1 MNRQGMGMSLGRR
14 EFVGAAMGATLV
26 GGSMMAGVA
35 GGAQAS
41 NQPAPD
47 NVVTALNPNDW
58 ASVRAQFNLAPE
70 FVHIS
75 NFFLASN
82 PRPVREAMARHR
94 QAFDENPYTYL
105 EDNMF
110 ASPQDMVWRKVC
122 AAAADYTGG
131 RAEDIALTTSTTQGL
146 SMVYNGLKLAP
157 HQEILTTNHEWYT
170 HDEAMRLAVIKWGG
184 SIRRIDLYQGPDD
197 VSVDAIVA
205 RIEKAI
211 KPHTRILAMTWVHS
225 GTGVRLPAREIGE
238 LVARVNRD
246 RAEADRIIYVI
257 DGVHGFGCSEA
268 QVASLGCDFFSAGTH
283 KWILGPH
290 GTGLVWAREGQWAH
304 ITPTIPT
311 IMAAEPANAWRE
323 QRDPQGQTQ
332 AAWVSPGGFLAFENQ
347 WAMIEAFKFIQQIG
361 RKRIADRIAQ
371 LNGQLKEGL
380 AKLPNVYLHTP
391 RSAQFSAGFVCCDVK
406 DRSPKEIVAK
416 LKEQKIIAS
425 ATPYRHST
433 VRFSAGII
441 NSPEDIEKTLKVMR
455 TLV

>member
-1 MNRQGMGMSLGRR
+1 MGLGRR
-14 EFVGAAMGATLV
+14 EFVGAAVGATLA
-26 GGSMMAGVA
+26 GGSMIASVA
-35 GGAQAS
+35 NAQAS
-41 NQPAPD
+41 NSPVHKDA
-47 NVVTALNPNDW
+47 VTPLNPNDW
-58 ASVRAQFNLAPE
+58 ASVRAQFNLSPE
-70 FVHIS
+70 FVHLS

-82 PRPVREAMARHR
+82 PKPVRDAMARHR

-110 ASPQDMVWRKVC
+110 AKPEDMVWRRVC
-122 AAAADYTGG
+122 AAAAEYTGG
-131 RAEDIALTTSTTQGL
+131 RPEDIALTTSTTQGL
-146 SMVYNGLKLAP
+146 AMVYNGLKLAA
-157 HQEILTTNHEWYT
+157 HQEILTTHHEWYT
-170 HDEAMRLAVIKWGG
+170 HDEAMRLAVVKWGG
-184 SIRRIDLYQGPDD
+184 SIRRIDLYEGPED
-197 VSVDAIVA
+197 VSTDAIVT
-205 RIEKAI
+205 RIEQAI
-211 KPHTRILAMTWVHS
+211 KPATRILAMTWVHS
-225 GTGVRLPAREIGE
+225 GTGVRLPVREIGA
-238 LVARVNRD
+238 LVASINRD

-290 GTGLVWAREGQWAH
+290 GTGLVWAREGQWAQ

-311 IMAAEPANAWRE
+311 IMAAEPANAWRQ

-347 WAMIEAFKFIQQIG
+347 WAMIAAFEFIQKIG
-361 RKRIADRIAQ
+361 RKRIAERVSE

-380 AKLPNVYLHTP
+380 AKLPAVYLHTP
-391 RSAQFSAGFVCCDVK
+391 QAEQFSAGFVCCDVK
-406 DRSPKEIVAK
+406 NRDPREIVAR

-441 NSPEDIEKTLKVMR
+441 NTPEDIDKTLKVMR
-455 TLV
+455 SLV

>member
-1 MNRQGMGMSLGRR
+1 MGLGRR
-14 EFVGAAMGATLV
+14 EFVGAAVGATLA
-26 GGSMMAGVA
+26 GGSMIASVA
-35 GGAQAS
+35 NAQAS
-41 NQPAPD
+41 NSPVHKDA
-47 NVVTALNPNDW
+47 VTPLNPNDW
-58 ASVRAQFNLAPE
+58 ASVRAQFNLSPE
-70 FVHIS
+70 FVHLS

-82 PRPVREAMARHR
+82 PKPVRDAMARHR

-110 ASPQDMVWRKVC
+110 AKPEDMVWRRVC
-122 AAAADYTGG
+122 AAAAEYTGG
-131 RAEDIALTTSTTQGL
+131 RPEDIALTTSTTQGL
-146 SMVYNGLKLAP
+146 AMVYNGLKLAA
-157 HQEILTTNHEWYT
+157 HQEILTTHHEWYT
-170 HDEAMRLAVIKWGG
+170 HDEAMRLAVVKWGG
-184 SIRRIDLYQGPDD
+184 SIRRIDLYEGPED
-197 VSVDAIVA
+197 VSTDAIVT
-205 RIEKAI
+205 RIEQAI
-211 KPHTRILAMTWVHS
+211 KPATRILAMTWVHS
-225 GTGVRLPAREIGE
+225 GTGVRLPVREIGT
-238 LVARVNRD
+238 LVASINRD

-290 GTGLVWAREGQWAH
+290 GTGLVWAREGQWAQ

-311 IMAAEPANAWRE
+311 IMAAEPANAWRQ

-347 WAMIEAFKFIQQIG
+347 WAMIAAFEFIQQIG
-361 RKRIADRIAQ
+361 RKRIAERVSE

-380 AKLPNVYLHTP
+380 AKLPAVYLHTP
-391 RSAQFSAGFVCCDVK
+391 QAEQFSAGFVCCDVK
-406 DRSPKEIVAK
+406 NRDPREIVAR

-441 NSPEDIEKTLKVMR
+441 NTPDDIDKTLKVMR
-455 TLV
+455 SLV

>member
-1 MNRQGMGMSLGRR
+1 MGLGRR
-14 EFVGAAMGATLV
+14 EFVGAAVGATLA
-26 GGSMMAGVA
+26 GGSMIASVA
-35 GGAQAS
+35 NAQAS
-41 NQPAPD
+41 NSPVHKDA
-47 NVVTALNPNDW
+47 VTPLNPNDW
-58 ASVRAQFNLAPE
+58 ASVRAQFNLSPE
-70 FVHIS
+70 FVHLS

-82 PRPVREAMARHR
+82 PKPVRDAMARHR

-110 ASPQDMVWRKVC
+110 AKPEDMVWRKVC
-122 AAAADYTGG
+122 TAAAEYTGG
-131 RAEDIALTTSTTQGL
+131 RPEDIALTTSTTQGL
-146 SMVYNGLKLAP
+146 AMVYNGLKLAA
-157 HQEILTTNHEWYT
+157 HQEILTTHHEWYT
-170 HDEAMRLAVIKWGG
+170 HDEAMRLAVVKWGG
-184 SIRRIDLYQGPDD
+184 SIRRIDLYEGPED
-197 VSVDAIVA
+197 VSTDAIVT
-205 RIEKAI
+205 RIEQAI
-211 KPHTRILAMTWVHS
+211 RPATRILAMTWVHS
-225 GTGVRLPAREIGE
+225 GTGVRLPVREIGA
-238 LVARVNRD
+238 LVAGINRD

-290 GTGLVWAREGQWAH
+290 GTGLVWAREGQWAQ

-311 IMAAEPANAWRE
+311 IMAAEPANAWRQ

-347 WAMIEAFKFIQQIG
+347 WAMIAAFEFIQQIG
-361 RKRIADRIAQ
+361 RKRIAERVSE

-380 AKLPNVYLHTP
+380 AKLPAVYLHTP
-391 RSAQFSAGFVCCDVK
+391 QAEQFSAGFVCCDVK
-406 DRSPKEIVAK
+406 NRDPREIVAR

-441 NSPEDIEKTLKVMR
+441 NTPEDIDKTLKVMR
-455 TLV
+455 SLV

>member
-1 MNRQGMGMSLGRR
+1 MGLGRR
-14 EFVGAAMGATLV
+14 EFVGAAVGATLA
-26 GGSMMAGVA
+26 GGSMIASVA
-35 GGAQAS
+35 NAQAS
-41 NQPAPD
+41 NSPVHKDA
-47 NVVTALNPNDW
+47 VTPLNPNDW
-58 ASVRAQFNLAPE
+58 ASVRAQFNLSPE
-70 FVHIS
+70 FVHLS

-82 PRPVREAMARHR
+82 PKPVRDAMARHR

-110 ASPQDMVWRKVC
+110 AKPEDMVWRKVC
-122 AAAADYTGG
+122 AAAAEYTGG
-131 RAEDIALTTSTTQGL
+131 RPEDIALTTSTTQGL
-146 SMVYNGLKLAP
+146 AMVYNGLKLAA
-157 HQEILTTNHEWYT
+157 HQEILTTHHEWYT
-170 HDEAMRLAVIKWGG
+170 HDEAMRLAVVKWGG
-184 SIRRIDLYQGPDD
+184 SIRRIDLYEGPED
-197 VSVDAIVA
+197 VSTDAIVT
-205 RIEKAI
+205 RIEQAI
-211 KPHTRILAMTWVHS
+211 KPATRILAMTWVHS
-225 GTGVRLPAREIGE
+225 GTGVRLPVREIGA
-238 LVARVNRD
+238 LVASINRD

-290 GTGLVWAREGQWAH
+290 GTGLVWAREGQWAQ

-311 IMAAEPANAWRE
+311 IMAAEPANAWRQ

-347 WAMIEAFKFIQQIG
+347 WAMIAAFEFIQKIG
-361 RKRIADRIAQ
+361 RKRIAERVSE

-380 AKLPNVYLHTP
+380 AKLPAVYLHTP
-391 RSAQFSAGFVCCDVK
+391 QAEQFSAGFVCCDVK
-406 DRSPKEIVAK
+406 NRDPKEIVAR

-441 NSPEDIEKTLKVMR
+441 NTPEDIDKTLKVMR
-455 TLV
+455 SLV

>member
-1 MNRQGMGMSLGRR
+1 
-14 EFVGAAMGATLV
+14 MGATV
-26 GGSMMAGVA
+26 GATLIGDSMFAGVVNA
-35 GGAQAS
+35 QGGQ
-41 NQPAPD
+41 APD
-47 NVVTALNPNDW
+47 ENVTTFDPADW
-58 ASVRAQFNLAPE
+58 ASVRAQFNLSPE

-82 PRPVREAMARHR
+82 PKPVRDAMARHR

-110 ASPQDMVWRKVC
+110 ASPGDMVWRKVC

-146 SMVYNGLKLAP
+146 AMIYNGLKLGP
-157 HQEILTTNHEWYT
+157 GQEILTTHHEWYT
-170 HDEAMRLAVIKWGG
+170 HDEAMRLAVVKWGG
-184 SIRRIDLYQGPDD
+184 SIRRIDLYEGPED

-205 RIEKAI
+205 RIAAAI
-211 KPHTRILAMTWVHS
+211 KPTTRILAMTWVHS
-225 GTGVRLPAREIGE
+225 GTGVRLPLKDIGD
-238 LVARVNRD
+238 LVVTLNRD
-246 RAEADRIIYVI
+246 RAEADQIIYVV

-268 QVASLGCDFFSAGTH
+268 QVDSLGCDFFSAGTH

-290 GTGLVWAREGQWAH
+290 GTGLVWAREGQWAQ

-311 IMAAEPANAWRE
+311 IMAAEPGNAWRQ
-323 QRDPQGQTQ
+323 QRDPQGETQ

-347 WAMIEAFKFIQQIG
+347 WGVIEAFEFIKKIG
-361 RKRIADRIAQ
+361 RKRIADRVAE
-371 LNGQLKEGL
+371 LNGQLKECL

-391 RSAQFSAGFVCCDVK
+391 RSAEFSAGIVCCDVK
-406 DRSPKEIVAK
+406 GWTPKEVVAK
-416 LKEQKIIAS
+416 LKVQKIIAS

-441 NSPEDIEKTLKVMR
+441 NTPEDIEKTLQVMR
-455 TLV
+455 TFA

>member
-1 MNRQGMGMSLGRR
+1 M
-14 EFVGAAMGATLV
+14 F
-26 GGSMMAGVA
+26 AGVVNA
-35 GGAQAS
+35 QGGQ
-41 NQPAPD
+41 APD
-47 NVVTALNPNDW
+47 ENVTTFDPADW
-58 ASVRAQFNLAPE
+58 ASVRAQFNLSPE

-82 PRPVREAMARHR
+82 PKPVRDAMARHR

-110 ASPQDMVWRKVC
+110 ASPGDMVWRKVC

-146 SMVYNGLKLAP
+146 AMIYNGLKLGP
-157 HQEILTTNHEWYT
+157 GQEILTTHHEWYT
-170 HDEAMRLAVIKWGG
+170 HDEAMRLAVVKWGG
-184 SIRRIDLYQGPDD
+184 SIRRIDLYEGPED

-205 RIEKAI
+205 RIAAAI
-211 KPHTRILAMTWVHS
+211 KPTTRILAMTWVHS
-225 GTGVRLPAREIGE
+225 GTGVRLPLKDIGD
-238 LVARVNRD
+238 LVVTLNRD
-246 RAEADRIIYVI
+246 RAEADQIIYVV

-268 QVASLGCDFFSAGTH
+268 QVDSLGCDFFSAGTH

-290 GTGLVWAREGQWAH
+290 GTGLVWAREGQWAQ

-311 IMAAEPANAWRE
+311 IMAAEPGNAWRQ
-323 QRDPQGQTQ
+323 QRDPQGETQ

-347 WAMIEAFKFIQQIG
+347 WGVIEAFEFIKKIG
-361 RKRIADRIAQ
+361 RKRIADRVAE
-371 LNGQLKEGL
+371 LNGQLKECL

-391 RSAQFSAGFVCCDVK
+391 RSAEFSAGIVCCDVK
-406 DRSPKEIVAK
+406 GWTPKEVVAK
-416 LKEQKIIAS
+416 LKVQKIIAS

-441 NSPEDIEKTLKVMR
+441 NTPEDIEKTLQVMR
-455 TLV
+455 TFA

>member
-1 MNRQGMGMSLGRR
+1 MI
-14 EFVGAAMGATLV
+14 
-26 GGSMMAGVA
+26 AGLA
-35 GGAQAS
+35 SAQAA
-41 NQPAPD
+41 QAPAHNGTTTPLD
-47 NVVTALNPNDW
+47 PADW
-58 ASVRAQFNLAPE
+58 ASVRAQFTLSPQ

-82 PRPVREAMARHR
+82 PKPVREAMARHR

-110 ASPQDMVWRKVC
+110 ARPDDMVWRKVC
-122 AAAADYTGG
+122 AAAAEYTGG

-146 SMVYNGLKLAP
+146 AMIYNGLKLEP
-157 HQEILTTNHEWYT
+157 TQEILTTHHEWYT
-170 HDEAMRLAVIKWGG
+170 HDEAMRLAVVKWGG
-184 SIRRIDLYQGPDD
+184 SIRRIDLYEGPED

-205 RIEKAI
+205 RIETAI
-211 KPHTRILAMTWVHS
+211 RPTTRILAMTWVHS
-225 GTGVRLPAREIGE
+225 GTGVRLPVKEIGA
-238 LVARVNRD
+238 LVARLNQD
-246 RAEADRIIYVI
+246 RTEADRIIYVI

-290 GTGLVWAREGQWAH
+290 GTGLVWAREGQWAQ
-304 ITPTIPT
+304 IVPTIPT
-311 IMAAEPANAWRE
+311 IMAAEPGNAWRE
-323 QRDPQGQTQ
+323 LRDPQGETQ

-347 WAMIEAFKFIQQIG
+347 WGVIEAFEFIKKIG
-361 RKRIADRIAQ
+361 RKRIADRVAE

-380 AKLPNVYLHTP
+380 AALPNVYLHTP
-391 RSAQFSAGFVCCDVK
+391 RAAELSAGIVCCDVK
-406 DRSPKEIVAK
+406 GSTPREIVAK
-416 LKEQKIIAS
+416 LKAHNIIAS

-441 NSPEDIEKTLKVMR
+441 NTAQDIDRTLEVMR

>member
-1 MNRQGMGMSLGRR
+1 MSLGRR
-14 EFVGAAMGATLV
+14 EFVGAAVGATLV
-26 GGSMMAGVA
+26 GGSMIAGVE
-35 GGAQAS
+35 GAQVGNKLVQDDSVA
-41 NQPAPD
+41 
-47 NVVTALNPNDW
+47 ALDANDW
-58 ASVRAQFNLAPE
+58 ASVRAQFKLSPE

-82 PRPVREAMARHR
+82 PKPVRDAMARHR

-110 ASPQDMVWRKVC
+110 ARPEDMVWRKVC

-131 RAEDIALTTSTTQGL
+131 RPEDIALTTSTTQGL
-146 SMVYNGLKLAP
+146 AMVYNGLKLEP

-170 HDEAMRLAVIKWGG
+170 HDEAMRLAVVKWGG
-184 SIRRIDLYQGPDD
+184 SVRRIDLYDGPKD

-211 KPHTRILAMTWVHS
+211 KPSTRILAMTWVHS
-225 GTGVRLPAREIGE
+225 GTGVRLPLKEIGA

-246 RAEADRIIYVI
+246 RSEADRIIYVI

-290 GTGLVWAREGQWAH
+290 GTGLVWAREGQWVQ

-311 IMAAEPANAWRE
+311 IMAAEPANAWRQ
-323 QRDPQGQTQ
+323 QRDPQGDTQ

-347 WAMIEAFKFIQQIG
+347 WGVIEAFEFVRKIG
-361 RKRIADRIAQ
+361 RKRIADRVAE

-380 AKLPNVYLHTP
+380 SKLPNVRLHTP
-391 RSAQFSAGFVCCDVK
+391 RSAQFSAGIVCCDVEGRAPK
-406 DRSPKEIVAK
+406 DVVAG
-416 LKEQKIIAS
+416 LKAQKIIAS

-441 NSPEDIEKTLKVMR
+441 NTPEDIEKTLKVMR

>member
-1 MNRQGMGMSLGRR
+1 MNRQGVRMGLGRR
-14 EFVGAAMGATLV
+14 EFVGAAVGATLA
-26 GGSMMAGVA
+26 GGSMIASVA
-35 GGAQAS
+35 NAQAS
-41 NQPAPD
+41 NSPVHKDA
-47 NVVTALNPNDW
+47 VTPLNPNDW
-58 ASVRAQFNLAPE
+58 ASVRAQFNLSPE
-70 FVHIS
+70 FVHLS

-82 PRPVREAMARHR
+82 PKPVRDAMARHR

-110 ASPQDMVWRKVC
+110 AKPEDMVWRKVC
-122 AAAADYTGG
+122 AAAAEYTGG
-131 RAEDIALTTSTTQGL
+131 RPEDIALTTSTTQGL
-146 SMVYNGLKLAP
+146 AMVYNGLKLAA
-157 HQEILTTNHEWYT
+157 HQEILTTHHEWYT
-170 HDEAMRLAVIKWGG
+170 HDEAMRLAVVKWGG
-184 SIRRIDLYQGPDD
+184 SIRRIDLYEGPED
-197 VSVDAIVA
+197 VSTDAIVT
-205 RIEKAI
+205 RIEQAI
-211 KPHTRILAMTWVHS
+211 KPATRILAMTWVHS
-225 GTGVRLPAREIGE
+225 GTGVRLPVREIGA
-238 LVARVNRD
+238 LVASINRD

-290 GTGLVWAREGQWAH
+290 GTGLVWAREGQWAQ

-311 IMAAEPANAWRE
+311 IMAAEPANAWRQ

-347 WAMIEAFKFIQQIG
+347 WAMIAAFEFIQKIG
-361 RKRIADRIAQ
+361 RKRIAERVSE

-380 AKLPNVYLHTP
+380 AKLPAVYLHTP
-391 RSAQFSAGFVCCDVK
+391 QAEQFSAGFVCCDVK
-406 DRSPKEIVAK
+406 NRDPREIVAR

-441 NSPEDIEKTLKVMR
+441 NTPEDIDKTLKVMR
-455 TLV
+455 SLV

>member
-1 MNRQGMGMSLGRR
+1 MGLGRR
-14 EFVGAAMGATLV
+14 EFVGAAVGATLA
-26 GGSMMAGVA
+26 GGSMIASVA
-35 GGAQAS
+35 NAQAS
-41 NQPAPD
+41 NSPVHKDA
-47 NVVTALNPNDW
+47 VTPLTPNDW
-58 ASVRAQFNLAPE
+58 ASVRAQFNLPPE
-70 FVHIS
+70 FVHLS

-82 PRPVREAMARHR
+82 PKPVRDAMARHR

-110 ASPQDMVWRKVC
+110 AKPEDMVWRKVC
-122 AAAADYTGG
+122 AAAAEYTGG
-131 RAEDIALTTSTTQGL
+131 RPEDIALTTSTTQGL
-146 SMVYNGLKLAP
+146 AMVYNGLKLAA
-157 HQEILTTNHEWYT
+157 HQEILTTHHEWYT
-170 HDEAMRLAVIKWGG
+170 HDEAMRLAVVKWGG
-184 SIRRIDLYQGPDD
+184 SIRRIDLYEGPED
-197 VSVDAIVA
+197 VSTDAIVT
-205 RIEKAI
+205 RIEQAI
-211 KPHTRILAMTWVHS
+211 KPATRILAMTWVHS
-225 GTGVRLPAREIGE
+225 GTGVRLPVREIGA
-238 LVARVNRD
+238 LVASINRD

-290 GTGLVWAREGQWAH
+290 GTGLVWAREGQWAQ

-311 IMAAEPANAWRE
+311 IMAAEPANAWRQ

-347 WAMIEAFKFIQQIG
+347 WAMIAAFEFIQQIG
-361 RKRIADRIAQ
+361 RKRIAERVSE

-380 AKLPNVYLHTP
+380 AKLPAVYLHTP
-391 RSAQFSAGFVCCDVK
+391 QAEQFSAGFVCCDVK
-406 DRSPKEIVAK
+406 NRDPREIVAR

-441 NSPEDIEKTLKVMR
+441 NTPEDIDKTLKVMR
-455 TLV
+455 SLV

>member
-1 MNRQGMGMSLGRR
+1 MGLGRR
-14 EFVGAAMGATLV
+14 EFVGAAVGATLA
-26 GGSMMAGVA
+26 GGSMIASVA
-35 GGAQAS
+35 NAQAS
-41 NQPAPD
+41 NSPVHKDA
-47 NVVTALNPNDW
+47 VTPLNPNDW
-58 ASVRAQFNLAPE
+58 ASVRAQFNLSPE
-70 FVHIS
+70 FVHLS

-82 PRPVREAMARHR
+82 PKPVRDAMARHR

-110 ASPQDMVWRKVC
+110 AKPEDMVWRKVC
-122 AAAADYTGG
+122 AAAAEYTGG
-131 RAEDIALTTSTTQGL
+131 RPEDIALTTSTTQGL
-146 SMVYNGLKLAP
+146 AMVYNGLKLAA
-157 HQEILTTNHEWYT
+157 HQEILTTHHEWYT
-170 HDEAMRLAVIKWGG
+170 HDEAMRLAVVKWGG
-184 SIRRIDLYQGPDD
+184 SIRRIDLYEGPED
-197 VSVDAIVA
+197 VSTDAIVT
-205 RIEKAI
+205 RIEQAI
-211 KPHTRILAMTWVHS
+211 KPATRILAMTWVHS
-225 GTGVRLPAREIGE
+225 GTGVRLPVREIGA
-238 LVARVNRD
+238 LVASINRD

-290 GTGLVWAREGQWAH
+290 GTGLVWAREGQWAQ

-311 IMAAEPANAWRE
+311 IMAAEPANAWRQ

-347 WAMIEAFKFIQQIG
+347 WAMIAAFEFIQQIG
-361 RKRIADRIAQ
+361 RKRIAERVSE

-380 AKLPNVYLHTP
+380 AKLPAVYLHTP
-391 RSAQFSAGFVCCDVK
+391 QAEQFSAGFVCCDVK
-406 DRSPKEIVAK
+406 NRDPREIVAR

-441 NSPEDIEKTLKVMR
+441 NTPDDIDKTLKVMR
-455 TLV
+455 SLV

>member
-1 MNRQGMGMSLGRR
+1 MSLGRR
-14 EFVGAAMGATLV
+14 DFMGASVGATLIGGGMFASVVNAQV
-26 GGSMMAGVA
+26 G
-35 GGAQAS
+35 QA
-41 NQPAPD
+41 PAKD
-47 NVVTALNPNDW
+47 ETVTTLDPADW
-58 ASVRAQFNLAPE
+58 ASVRAQFKLSPE

-82 PRPVREAMARHR
+82 PKPVRDAMARHR

-110 ASPQDMVWRKVC
+110 AKPEDMVWRKVC
-122 AAAADYTGG
+122 AAAAEYTGG

-146 SMVYNGLKLAP
+146 AMIYNGLKLRP
-157 HQEILTTNHEWYT
+157 DQEILTTHHEWYT
-170 HDEAMRLAVIKWGG
+170 HDEAMRLAVVKWGG
-184 SIRRIDLYQGPDD
+184 SIRRIDLYEGPED

-205 RIEKAI
+205 RIEAAI
-211 KPHTRILAMTWVHS
+211 KPSTRILAMTWVHS
-225 GTGVRLPAREIGE
+225 GTGVRLPLKDIGV
-238 LVARVNRD
+238 LVTRLNRD
-246 RAEADRIIYVI
+246 RAEADQIIYVI

-290 GTGLVWAREGQWAH
+290 GTGLVWAREGQWAQ

-311 IMAAEPANAWRE
+311 IMAAEPGNAWRQ
-323 QRDPQGQTQ
+323 QRDPQGETQ

-347 WAMIEAFKFIQQIG
+347 WGVIEAFEFARKIG
-361 RKRIADRIAQ
+361 RKRIADRVAE

-380 AKLPNVYLHTP
+380 AKLPNVHLHTP
-391 RSAQFSAGFVCCDVK
+391 HSAEFSAGIVCCDVK
-406 DRSPKEIVAK
+406 GWTPKDVVAK
-416 LKEQKIIAS
+416 LKAQKIIAS

-441 NSPEDIEKTLKVMR
+441 NTPEDIEKTLNVMR
-455 TLV
+455 TFA

>member
-1 MNRQGMGMSLGRR
+1 MNRQGVRMGLGRR
-14 EFVGAAMGATLV
+14 EFVGAAVGATLA
-26 GGSMMAGVA
+26 GGSMIASVA
-35 GGAQAS
+35 NAQAS
-41 NQPAPD
+41 NSPVHKDA
-47 NVVTALNPNDW
+47 VTPLNPNDW
-58 ASVRAQFNLAPE
+58 ASVRAQFNLSPE
-70 FVHIS
+70 FVHLS

-82 PRPVREAMARHR
+82 PKPVRDAMARHR

-110 ASPQDMVWRKVC
+110 AKPEDMVWRKVC
-122 AAAADYTGG
+122 AAAAEYTGG
-131 RAEDIALTTSTTQGL
+131 RPEDIALTTSTTQGL
-146 SMVYNGLKLAP
+146 AMVYNGLKLAA
-157 HQEILTTNHEWYT
+157 HQEILTTHHEWYT
-170 HDEAMRLAVIKWGG
+170 HDEAMRLAVVKWGG
-184 SIRRIDLYQGPDD
+184 SIRRIDLYEGPED
-197 VSVDAIVA
+197 VSTDAIVT
-205 RIEKAI
+205 RIEQAI
-211 KPHTRILAMTWVHS
+211 KPATRILAMTWVHS
-225 GTGVRLPAREIGE
+225 GTGVRLPVREIGA
-238 LVARVNRD
+238 LVASINRD

-290 GTGLVWAREGQWAH
+290 GTGLVWAREGQWAQ

-311 IMAAEPANAWRE
+311 IMAAEPANAWRQ

-347 WAMIEAFKFIQQIG
+347 WAMIAAFEFIQQIG
-361 RKRIADRIAQ
+361 RKRIAERVSE

-380 AKLPNVYLHTP
+380 AKLPAVYLHTP
-391 RSAQFSAGFVCCDVK
+391 QAEQFSAGFVCCDVK
-406 DRSPKEIVAK
+406 NRDPREIVAR

-441 NSPEDIEKTLKVMR
+441 NTPDDIDKTLKVMR
-455 TLV
+455 SLV

>member
-1 MNRQGMGMSLGRR
+1 MSLGRR
-14 EFVGAAMGATLV
+14 DFMGATVGATLI
-26 GGSMMAGVA
+26 GGSMFAGVVN
-35 GGAQAS
+35 AQAA
-41 NQPAPD
+41 QAPVKD
-47 NVVTALNPNDW
+47 ETVTALDPADW
-58 ASVRAQFNLAPE
+58 ASVRAQFKLSPE

-82 PRPVREAMARHR
+82 PKPVRDAMARHR

-110 ASPQDMVWRKVC
+110 AKPEDMVWRKVC
-122 AAAADYTGG
+122 AAAAEYTGG

-146 SMVYNGLKLAP
+146 AMIYNGLKLRP
-157 HQEILTTNHEWYT
+157 DQEILTSHHEWYT
-170 HDEAMRLAVIKWGG
+170 HDEAMRLAVVKWGG
-184 SIRRIDLYQGPDD
+184 SIRRIDLYEGPED

-205 RIEKAI
+205 RIEAAI
-211 KPHTRILAMTWVHS
+211 KPSTRILAMTWVHS
-225 GTGVRLPAREIGE
+225 GTGVRLPLKDIGA
-238 LVARVNRD
+238 LVTRLNHD
-246 RAEADRIIYVI
+246 RAEPDQIIYVI

-290 GTGLVWAREGQWAH
+290 GTGLVWAREGQWAK

-311 IMAAEPANAWRE
+311 IMAAEPGNAWRQ
-323 QRDPQGQTQ
+323 QRDPQGETQ

-347 WAMIEAFKFIQQIG
+347 WGVIEAFEFVKKIG
-361 RKRIADRIAQ
+361 RKRIADRVAE

-380 AKLPNVYLHTP
+380 AKLPNVHLHTP
-391 RSAQFSAGFVCCDVK
+391 RAAEFSAGIVCCDVK
-406 DRSPKEIVAK
+406 GWTPKDVVAK

-441 NSPEDIEKTLKVMR
+441 NTPEDVEKTLKVIR
-455 TLV
+455 TFA

>member
-1 MNRQGMGMSLGRR
+1 MGLGRR
-14 EFVGAAMGATLV
+14 EFVGAAVGATLA
-26 GGSMMAGVA
+26 GGSMIASVA
-35 GGAQAS
+35 NAQAS
-41 NQPAPD
+41 NSPVHKDA
-47 NVVTALNPNDW
+47 VTPLNSNDW
-58 ASVRAQFNLAPE
+58 ASVRAQFNLSPE
-70 FVHIS
+70 FVHLS

-82 PRPVREAMARHR
+82 PKPVRDAMARHR

-110 ASPQDMVWRKVC
+110 AKPEDMVWRKVC
-122 AAAADYTGG
+122 AAAAEYTGG
-131 RAEDIALTTSTTQGL
+131 RPEDIALTTSTTQGL
-146 SMVYNGLKLAP
+146 AMVYNGLKLAA
-157 HQEILTTNHEWYT
+157 HQEILTTHHEWYT
-170 HDEAMRLAVIKWGG
+170 HDEAMRLAVVKWGG
-184 SIRRIDLYQGPDD
+184 SIRRIDLYEGPED
-197 VSVDAIVA
+197 VSTDAIVT
-205 RIEKAI
+205 RIEQAI
-211 KPHTRILAMTWVHS
+211 KPATRILAMTWVHS
-225 GTGVRLPAREIGE
+225 GTGVRLPVREIGA
-238 LVARVNRD
+238 LVASINRD

-290 GTGLVWAREGQWAH
+290 GTGLVWAREGQWAQ

-311 IMAAEPANAWRE
+311 IMAAEPANAWRQ

-347 WAMIEAFKFIQQIG
+347 WAMIAAFEFIQKIG
-361 RKRIADRIAQ
+361 RKRIAERVSE

-380 AKLPNVYLHTP
+380 AKLPAVYLHTP
-391 RSAQFSAGFVCCDVK
+391 QAEQFSAGFVCCDVK
-406 DRSPKEIVAK
+406 NRDPKEIVAR

-441 NSPEDIEKTLKVMR
+441 NTPEDIDKTLKVMR
-455 TLV
+455 SLV

>member
-1 MNRQGMGMSLGRR
+1 MGLGRR
-14 EFVGAAMGATLV
+14 EFVGAAVGATLA
-26 GGSMMAGVA
+26 GGSMIASVA
-35 GGAQAS
+35 NAQAS
-41 NQPAPD
+41 NSPVHKDA
-47 NVVTALNPNDW
+47 VTPLNSNDW
-58 ASVRAQFNLAPE
+58 ASVRAQFNLSPE
-70 FVHIS
+70 FVHLS

-82 PRPVREAMARHR
+82 PKPVRDAMARHR

-110 ASPQDMVWRKVC
+110 AKPEDMVWRKVC
-122 AAAADYTGG
+122 AAAAEYTGG
-131 RAEDIALTTSTTQGL
+131 RPEDIALTTSTTQGL
-146 SMVYNGLKLAP
+146 AMVYNGLKLAA
-157 HQEILTTNHEWYT
+157 HQEILTTHHEWYT
-170 HDEAMRLAVIKWGG
+170 HDEAMRLAVVKWGG
-184 SIRRIDLYQGPDD
+184 SIRRIDLYEGPED
-197 VSVDAIVA
+197 VSTDAIVT
-205 RIEKAI
+205 RIEQAI
-211 KPHTRILAMTWVHS
+211 KPATRILAMTWVHS
-225 GTGVRLPAREIGE
+225 GTGVRLPVREIGA
-238 LVARVNRD
+238 LVASINRD

-290 GTGLVWAREGQWAH
+290 GTGLVWAREGQWAQ

-311 IMAAEPANAWRE
+311 IMAAEPANAWRQ

-347 WAMIEAFKFIQQIG
+347 WAMIAAFEFIQKIG
-361 RKRIADRIAQ
+361 RKRIAERVSE

-380 AKLPNVYLHTP
+380 AKLPAVYLHTP
-391 RSAQFSAGFVCCDVK
+391 QAEQFSAGFVCCDVK
-406 DRSPKEIVAK
+406 NRDPKEIVAR

-441 NSPEDIEKTLKVMR
+441 NTPEDIDKTLKVVR
-455 TLV
+455 SLV

>member
-1 MNRQGMGMSLGRR
+1 
-14 EFVGAAMGATLV
+14 MGATV
-26 GGSMMAGVA
+26 GATLIGDSMFAGVVNA
-35 GGAQAS
+35 QGGQ
-41 NQPAPD
+41 APD
-47 NVVTALNPNDW
+47 ENVTTFDPADW
-58 ASVRAQFNLAPE
+58 ASVRAQFNLSPE

-82 PRPVREAMARHR
+82 PKPVRDAMARHR

-110 ASPQDMVWRKVC
+110 ASPGDMVWRKVC

-146 SMVYNGLKLAP
+146 AMIYNGLKLGP
-157 HQEILTTNHEWYT
+157 GQEILTTHHEWYT
-170 HDEAMRLAVIKWGG
+170 HDEAMRLAVVKWGG
-184 SIRRIDLYQGPDD
+184 SIRRIDLYEGPED

-205 RIEKAI
+205 RIAAAI
-211 KPHTRILAMTWVHS
+211 KPTTRILAMTWVHS
-225 GTGVRLPAREIGE
+225 GTGVRLPLKDIGD
-238 LVARVNRD
+238 LVVTLNRD
-246 RAEADRIIYVI
+246 RAEADQIIYVV

-268 QVASLGCDFFSAGTH
+268 QVDSLGCDFFSAGTH

-290 GTGLVWAREGQWAH
+290 GTGLVWAREGQWAQ

-311 IMAAEPANAWRE
+311 IMAAEPGNAWRQ
-323 QRDPQGQTQ
+323 QRDPQGETQ

-347 WAMIEAFKFIQQIG
+347 WGVIEAFEFIKKIG
-361 RKRIADRIAQ
+361 RKRIADRVAE

-391 RSAQFSAGFVCCDVK
+391 RSAEFSAGIVCCDVK
-406 DRSPKEIVAK
+406 GWTPKEVVAK
-416 LKEQKIIAS
+416 LKVQKIIAS

-441 NSPEDIEKTLKVMR
+441 NTPEDIEKTLQVMR
-455 TLV
+455 TFA

>member
-1 MNRQGMGMSLGRR
+1 M
-14 EFVGAAMGATLV
+14 F
-26 GGSMMAGVA
+26 AGVVNA
-35 GGAQAS
+35 QGGQ
-41 NQPAPD
+41 APD
-47 NVVTALNPNDW
+47 ENVTTFDPADW
-58 ASVRAQFNLAPE
+58 ASVRAQFNLSPE

-82 PRPVREAMARHR
+82 PKPVRDAMARHR

-110 ASPQDMVWRKVC
+110 ASPGDMVWRKVC

-146 SMVYNGLKLAP
+146 AMIYNGLKLGP
-157 HQEILTTNHEWYT
+157 GQEILTTHHEWYT
-170 HDEAMRLAVIKWGG
+170 HDEAMRLAVVKWGG
-184 SIRRIDLYQGPDD
+184 SIRRIDLYEGPED

-205 RIEKAI
+205 RIAAAI
-211 KPHTRILAMTWVHS
+211 KPTTRILAMTWVHS
-225 GTGVRLPAREIGE
+225 GTGVRLPLKDIGD
-238 LVARVNRD
+238 LVVTLNRD
-246 RAEADRIIYVI
+246 RAEADQIIYVV

-268 QVASLGCDFFSAGTH
+268 QVDSLGCDFFSAGTH

-290 GTGLVWAREGQWAH
+290 GTGLVWAREGQWAQ

-311 IMAAEPANAWRE
+311 IMAAEPGNAWRQ
-323 QRDPQGQTQ
+323 QRDPQGETQ

-347 WAMIEAFKFIQQIG
+347 WGVIEAFEFIKKIG
-361 RKRIADRIAQ
+361 RKRIADRVAE

-391 RSAQFSAGFVCCDVK
+391 RSAEFSAGIVCCDVK
-406 DRSPKEIVAK
+406 GWTPKEVVAK
-416 LKEQKIIAS
+416 LKVQKIIAS

-441 NSPEDIEKTLKVMR
+441 NTPEDIEKTLQVMR
-455 TLV
+455 TFA